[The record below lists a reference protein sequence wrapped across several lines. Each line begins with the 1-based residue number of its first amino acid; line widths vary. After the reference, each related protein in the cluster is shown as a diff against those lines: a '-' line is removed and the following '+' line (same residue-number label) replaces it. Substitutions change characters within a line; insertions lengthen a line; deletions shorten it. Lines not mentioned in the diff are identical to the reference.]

1 MQTKTIRKTIEKK
14 LEEWLE
20 TITDE
25 RLRKSVKE
33 NLLVSGGSIY
43 SMLKNETVNDYD
55 IYIQDIDVLKK
66 LCEYYTKE
74 TSVEIFDGREKD
86 KLISELES
94 NYGGKDIVEIH
105 NVRAFALH
113 SLKDDQIKLF
123 ESNGKGCYKV
133 ERDENIKYQLVFI
146 TNNAISLSDD
156 IQIVVRFWGTPEQIH
171 STFDFVHAT
180 NYFTFNEGVV
190 LNKQALESIITQQL
204 KYNGS
209 KYPLTSIIRAKKFIK
224 RGFNIGAGELLKIM
238 FQISEL
244 DLTNISVLEE
254 QLIGVD
260 VAYFEALITAIRNKY
275 SSDLDFK
282 LSSSYLNALIEK
294 IFDSQ
299 DFEN

>member
-25 RLRKSVKE
+25 RLRKSVKD

-74 TSVEIFDGREKD
+74 TSVEIFDGREKG

-94 NYGGKDIVEIH
+94 NYGGRDIVEIH
-105 NVRAFALH
+105 NARSFALQ

-123 ESNGKGCYKV
+123 ESNGSGCYKV